1 MTIADV
7 EKDHSMNCAPTMP
20 PIRILVVDDHSIVR
34 SGLAILLDR
43 EEMKVVGSA
52 ATGEEA
58 VLAAQRLRPDV
69 IIMDLMLPTL
79 NGLDATRRIL
89 REFPRTHVIAL
100 SACHTPEHVHR
111 ALRAGAR
118 GYVLKTAAG
127 ADILSAVTAVAAGNQ
142 YVSPGITA
150 LFVDGVLNASIP
162 RTPFESLSTREN
174 EVLRCIVAGSSS
186 SDIAS
191 KLSLSRKT
199 IDTYRSRIMV
209 KLGVANRSALIR
221 FAVEYEL
228 PAV

>member
-1 MTIADV
+1 
-7 EKDHSMNCAPTMP
+7 MNCPPTIP

-43 EEMKVVGSA
+43 DEMKVVGSA

-58 VLAAQRLRPDV
+58 VLATQRLRPDV

-89 REFPRTHVIAL
+89 HEFPRTHVIAL
-100 SACHTPEHVHR
+100 SACHTLEHVHR

-127 ADILSAVTAVAAGNQ
+127 ADLLLAVTAVAAGNQ

-150 LFVDGVLNASIP
+150 LFVDGVLNTSIP
-162 RTPFESLSTREN
+162 RTPFESLSTREH
-174 EVLRCIVAGSSS
+174 EVLRRIVAGSSS

-191 KLSLSRKT
+191 QLSLSRKT

-209 KLGVANRSALIR
+209 KLGVANRSELIR
-221 FAVEYEL
+221 FAVEYAL
-228 PAV
+228 PVV